1 MKKLLAILVA
11 MSFVSFTAC
20 KNAPKTEECAVVEE
34 VVLVEEGE
42 EEGEIIEELVETPA
56 K

>member
-20 KNAPKTEECAVVEE
+20 KNAPKNEESAVVEE
-34 VVLVEEGE
+34 IVLVEEGE
-42 EEGEIIEELVETPA
+42 DEIIEEFVETPA

>member
-20 KNAPKTEECAVVEE
+20 KNAPKNEACAVVEE
-34 VVLVEEGE
+34 VVLFEEGDDE
-42 EEGEIIEELVETPA
+42 DEIIEEFVETPA